1 MWELDHKESWAQ
13 KNWCFW
19 FVVLEKTLESPL
31 DCKEIKPVNP
41 KCKEIKLVN
50 PKGNQSWIFIGRTD
64 AEALILWWPDT
75 MCCLIGKY
83 TDAGKDWGQRRKGWQ
98 RMRWLDG
105 ITASMDM
112 SLSTL
117 WEIVQDR
124 GAWCASVQ
132 GVTESDMTQQLNN
145 NFQRAGETCIEVY
158 IWVKI
163 MSMHF
168 ESHKWSLNSRS
179 SCGLL
184 CPYLNSPNPAVSYL
198 KYCWLKEKKMSRVN
212 VIS

>member
-1 MWELDHKESWAQ
+1 M
-13 KNWCFW
+13 
-19 FVVLEKTLESPL
+19 
-31 DCKEIKPVNP
+31 
-41 KCKEIKLVN
+41 
-50 PKGNQSWIFIGRTD
+50 
-64 AEALILWWPDT
+64 
-75 MCCLIGKY
+75 
-83 TDAGKDWGQRRKGWQ
+83 
-98 RMRWLDG
+98 DG

-168 ESHKWSLNSRS
+168 ESHK
-179 SCGLL
+179 
-184 CPYLNSPNPAVSYL
+184 
-198 KYCWLKEKKMSRVN
+198 
-212 VIS
+212 